1 MLLLEGS
8 MPLEG
13 VDSHGKRQEV
23 LPSGAPEAAK
33 SEFFP
38 CRQHP
43 SGPPAVGFLGGRG
56 PLLSLR

>member
-8 MPLEG
+8 VPLEG

-33 SEFFP
+33 SD
-38 CRQHP
+38 RRHP
-43 SGPPAVGFLGGRG
+43 SGPPTVGFLGGRG
-56 PLLSLR
+56 PLLRLR